1 MAARHFSEDEQTE
14 LKGTWNN
21 RSLKTVSAF
30 ANESGGT
37 IYVGVDDDGNVLG
50 IDNPDNV
57 CTSIT
62 SSISDNIRPD
72 PIGMVSLE
80 ILNIE
85 GKSIISVRVEAG
97 PNRPYYLKEK
107 GLREGGVFIRRGT
120 SSVAA
125 PQDMILRM
133 IRDGPIRYESLVSIR
148 QDLTFE
154 ATERIFRE
162 NDVPFGDQQMESL
175 GMRSGGVFTNLGF
188 MLSDQF
194 DQGIKMAV
202 YPDRYKGEFLD
213 RDEASGSI
221 LDQFEKA
228 YGFVDKHNS
237 KRSRI
242 VGPRRIDTRD
252 YPEEAVREAIVNA
265 IVHRDYGIQGDITI
279 SMYPDRMVVLS
290 VGGLN
295 TGIGIDDVFAG
306 VSSRRNRDLA
316 SVMYR
321 LRMVEAYG
329 TGIPRIMG
337 AYRNQPVK
345 PRISCTTN
353 SFKVILPV
361 TVPEDLSEDELHV
374 MSLFDNR
381 QEIRR
386 RDVEEGLGVSKTKAS
401 YIIRVLKEK
410 GIIDGVGSGK
420 DLAYRMVFEYR

>member
-1 MAARHFSEDEQTE
+1 MATRHFSEDEHTE

-37 IYVGVDDDGNVLG
+37 IFVGVEDDGNVIG
-50 IDNPDNV
+50 IENPDNM
-57 CTSIT
+57 CTAIT
-62 SSISDNIRPD
+62 SSISDNVRPD

-80 ILNIE
+80 ILDVE
-85 GKSIISVRVEAG
+85 GKSVISVRVDAG

-125 PQDMILRM
+125 PQDMIMKMVRE
-133 IRDGPIRYESLVSIR
+133 GPISYESLISIR

-154 ATERIFRE
+154 TTERIFRE
-162 NDVPFGDQQMESL
+162 NDVPFGERQMESL
-175 GMRSGGVFTNLGF
+175 KMKSGGAYTNLGF

-194 DQGIKMAV
+194 DQGVKMAV

-213 RDEASGSI
+213 RDEASGSV
-221 LDQFEKA
+221 LDQFVKA
-228 YGFVDKHNS
+228 YEFVDKHNS

-265 IVHRDYGIQGDITI
+265 IAHRDYGIQGDITI

-295 TGIGIDDVFAG
+295 TGIGMDDVLAG
-306 VSSRRNRDLA
+306 VSSRRNRDLV
-316 SVMYR
+316 SVLYR
-321 LRMVEAYG
+321 LKMVEAYG

-337 AYRNQPVK
+337 TYRNQPVK
-345 PRISCTTN
+345 PKISCTTN
-353 SFKVILPV
+353 SFKIMLPV
-361 TVPEDLSEDELHV
+361 TIPDELSEDEVRV
-374 MSLFDNR
+374 MDMLDSR

-386 RDVEEGLGVSKTKAS
+386 RDVEECLGVSKTKAS
-401 YIIRVLKEK
+401 YVIRVLKEK
-410 GIIDGVGSGK
+410 GIIDGIGSGK
-420 DLAYRMVFEYR
+420 DQAYRMKFEY